1 MIFAC
6 VPDIDSAHI
15 SYGIRATGTYSA
27 EGALIMT
34 SASIASDS
42 NTQVSDMVDI
52 TRKGNDATV
61 IKETPDIVLGAS
73 NVANAGSA
81 GGLGS
86 AEASPDDEEL
96 RLVMKEAYEDLKDV
110 AYETE
115 DGDGSADQSMEKAD
129 TTGDSYTVVQGN
141 CLWNIAKA
149 RYGSGID
156 YIKIYEANRNV
167 IGDDP
172 NLIFPGTVLV
182 LP

>member
-34 SASIASDS
+34 SASIAGDS
-42 NTQVSDMVDI
+42 SIQVSDMVDI
-52 TRKGNDATV
+52 TKKDNDATV

-81 GGLGS
+81 GGLDS

-96 RLVMKEAYEDLKDV
+96 RLVMKEAYNDLRDMTDKAEDENT
-110 AYETE
+110 AN
-115 DGDGSADQSMEKAD
+115 GSSAERADMD
-129 TTGDSYTVVQGN
+129 DDSYTVVQGD